1 MEKENEIVIRKTEN
15 VIAPIPNAV
24 NLRQV
29 ATDLINAGFFR
40 GVQSVPQAIAVIQAG
55 SEMGIPAIQ
64 SLTNITPI
72 KGVLT
77 MSARLIMALAASRAG
92 VTWKVIESTDKRCE
106 LLFSRPDWTDM
117 TVISTIEEAKKAGL
131 VKAGGA
137 WETYPQDMLFK
148 TAGVRGCRRMAMDAT
163 MGMYSTEEIQD
174 ADIVVEAEQ
183 EPEKEAEQPDPF
195 PQSVDPEQEA
205 KDKASEEIA
214 GMAYSSD
221 DDDKEKGKDPHMEA
235 VINSIKAKVEES
247 GSDLKKFKEWLF
259 SYQNTLRPVRAY
271 VGKIGKAFRFHL
283 GRPVDVEALLTQ
295 IEPAIKKFNKEGA
308 AI

>member
-1 MEKENEIVIRKTEN
+1 MEKENEIVVRRNEN
-15 VIAPIPNAV
+15 SIAPIPNAV

-29 ATDLINAGFFR
+29 ATDLVNAGFFR

-77 MSARLIMALAASRAG
+77 LSARLLMALATSRAG
-92 VTWKVIESTDKRCE
+92 VTWKVVESTDKRCE
-106 LLFSRPDWTDM
+106 LLFSRPGWQDM
-117 TVISTIEEAKKAGL
+117 TSISTIEEARKAGL

-148 TAGVRGCRRMAMDAT
+148 TAGTRGCRRMAMDAT

-174 ADIVVEAEQ
+174 ADIVVDAKAVNVGVPDEQDLPGSLEKLSPEVDELADMAVSAE
-183 EPEKEAEQPDPF
+183 
-195 PQSVDPEQEA
+195 
-205 KDKASEEIA
+205 
-214 GMAYSSD
+214 D
-221 DDDKEKGKDPHMEA
+221 DAAEKGDDPKMEET
-235 VINSIKAKVEES
+235 IEKIKFKVVE
-247 GSDLKKFKEWLF
+247 GGCDLKQFKEWLF

-271 VGKIGKAFRFHL
+271 VGKIGKAYRFHL
-283 GRPVDVEALLTQ
+283 GRPVDIDALLLQ
-295 IEPAIKKFNKEGA
+295 IEPAIKKFKKEGS

>member
-1 MEKENEIVIRKTEN
+1 MENEIVIRKSEN

-40 GVQSVPQAIAVIQAG
+40 GVQNVPQAIAVIQAG

-64 SLTNITPI
+64 ALTNITPI

-77 MSARLIMALAASRAG
+77 LSARLLMALAASRAG
-92 VTWKVIESTDKRCE
+92 VTWKIIESTDKRCE
-106 LLFSRPDWTDM
+106 LLMSRPGWQDM
-117 TVISTIEEAKKAGL
+117 TVISTIEEARKAGL
-131 VKAGGA
+131 VKPGGA

-148 TAGVRGCRRMAMDAT
+148 TAGTRGCRRIAMDAT

-174 ADIVVEAEQ
+174 ADIVVDSPQ
-183 EPEKEAEQPDPF
+183 EVETKPSSEPTPF
-195 PQSVDPEQEA
+195 PQLADIVSTIEELADMAFSAEDDAAEKGNDPHV
-205 KDKASEEIA
+205 EEII
-214 GMAYSSD
+214 
-221 DDDKEKGKDPHMEA
+221 EK
-235 VINSIKAKVEES
+235 IKFKVVES
-247 GSDLKKFKEWLF
+247 GCDLKQFKEWLF

-283 GRPVDVEALLTQ
+283 GRPVDIESLLVQ
-295 IEPAIKKFNKEGA
+295 IEPAIKKFKKEGA